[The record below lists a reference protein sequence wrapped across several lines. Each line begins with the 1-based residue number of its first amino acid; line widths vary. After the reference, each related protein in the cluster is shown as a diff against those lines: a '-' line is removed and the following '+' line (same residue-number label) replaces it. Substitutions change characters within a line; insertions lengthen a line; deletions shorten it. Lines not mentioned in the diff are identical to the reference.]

1 MAVLFYFCGQ
11 ARFSP
16 RIIICLGS
24 NIGIIVTMD
33 SWAFYPVFVGT
44 IISIIGWVAFVRREH
59 DAMNP
64 ATLSM
69 LAARKRENIRYF
81 RLILWVCGPL
91 FGLTAIF
98 FIAPHLQL
106 PFLTSVLILM
116 VGLEML
122 VGVFPPVD
130 KMQKM
135 IHEIIAY
142 AMALSMAV
150 AGVMLALSLPRFGWM
165 EWLLVGLML
174 VCATF
179 AVSRR
184 TAFIFYELG
193 FIFMSHITL
202 VVAALALIS

>member
-1 MAVLFYFCGQ
+1 
-11 ARFSP
+11 
-16 RIIICLGS
+16 
-24 NIGIIVTMD
+24 
-33 SWAFYPVFVGT
+33 
-44 IISIIGWVAFVRREH
+44 
-59 DAMNP
+59 
-64 ATLSM
+64 
-69 LAARKRENIRYF
+69 
-81 RLILWVCGPL
+81 
-91 FGLTAIF
+91 
-98 FIAPHLQL
+98 
-106 PFLTSVLILM
+106 M